1 MTGNPSPI
9 LPLLGPFPI
18 VFNESSELEPKVIRL
33 FDPLRTDEKLYPAVS
48 SLPILPS
55 KREGTGS

>member
-18 VFNESSELEPKVIRL
+18 VYNEFSELKPNILRL
-33 FDPLRTDEKLYPAVS
+33 FDPLRTDDKLYPACS
-48 SLPILPS
+48 SLPVLPP
-55 KREGTGS
+55 KREGA